1 MFDSKPRTILLLE
14 DNKVLVGLCLY
25 ESLLRVS
32 ISADT
37 KTILFD
43 SFLYIYIYFYITK
56 YLQ

>member
-25 ESLLRVS
+25 ESLLSVS

-43 SFLYIYIYFYITK
+43 SFLYIYISI
-56 YLQ
+56 